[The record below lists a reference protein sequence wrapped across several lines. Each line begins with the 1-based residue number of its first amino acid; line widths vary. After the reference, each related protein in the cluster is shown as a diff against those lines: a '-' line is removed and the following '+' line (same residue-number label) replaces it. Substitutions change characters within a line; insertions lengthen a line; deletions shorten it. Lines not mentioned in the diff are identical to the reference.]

1 MPGWLK
7 ACAIALV
14 VIVVGLTW
22 GVFSIHNQRREQV
35 LENWREMQSVIIRE
49 AARNSE
55 AWYRLRVQSQG
66 ADPESVKEEIFT
78 NFVSKIAIPG
88 MGEVWMACLD
98 DVHIHRDV
106 PYQYGAVGIT
116 LEEFFREREATGGS
130 HTGPVLD
137 GTRKGISGNDWYIAD
152 PQTGKEMVSWTPV
165 WLGDEVGS
173 IGLSA
178 PESKV
183 LAAAG
188 VEEEFKR
195 NFFLVTILSALLFVV
210 FFLLWREEDRVRSHA
225 TKLEVTIQEKTREL
239 EYTNA
244 RYKTLVEQI
253 TAVTYVDAN
262 DLECTPIYMSP
273 QMEKLFGYSQQDWK
287 TIPTLWQDMIHPDDR
302 DRVLGEHVRTFE
314 TGDPFCMDYRVY
326 TKNGKML
333 WIHDESVLALDQKGE
348 KTWQGVMY
356 DISDRKVMEEELRYL
371 GHHDS
376 LTGLYSR
383 AFMET
388 ELERLQKSRD
398 FPVSIIMSD
407 VDRLKAVND
416 KYGHAVGDEMLRR
429 AASVIRSAFRAEDI
443 IARMGGDEFAVVLP
457 STDDKAAQMA
467 ITRIQKAVAK
477 EAKAGIGPKLKI
489 SLGCST
495 GAQNES
501 LEQVLRRADR
511 NMYQHKQSNY
521 ARDDL
526 E

>member
-7 ACAIALV
+7 ACAVALV
-14 VIVVGLTW
+14 VIVLGLTW
-22 GVFSIHNQRREQV
+22 GVFSIHNHRREQV
-35 LENWREMQSVIIRE
+35 LENWREMQKVIIRE

-55 AWYRLRVQSQG
+55 AWFRLRVQSQG

-78 NFVSKIAIPG
+78 NFVSSIAIPG

-106 PYQYGAVGIT
+106 PYQNGAVGIT
-116 LEEFFREREATGGS
+116 LEEFFRERETTGGS
-130 HTGPVLD
+130 HTDQVLN
-137 GTRKGISGNDWYIAD
+137 GMRKGISGNDWYIVD

-165 WLGDEVGS
+165 WLGGEVGA
-173 IGLSA
+173 IGLTA
-178 PESKV
+178 PESEV

-195 NFFLVTILSALLFVV
+195 NFFLVTILSTLLFVV

-225 TKLEVTIQEKTREL
+225 ANLEVTIQEKTREL

-273 QMEKLFGYSQQDWK
+273 QMEKLFGYSQQDWR
-287 TIPTLWQDMIHPDDR
+287 TNPTLWPDIIHPGDR
-302 DRVLGEHVRTFE
+302 DRVVAEHIRTFE
-314 TGDPFCMDYRVY
+314 SGDPFCMDYRVY
-326 TKNGKML
+326 TKSGKL
-333 WIHDESVLALDQKGE
+333 IWIHDESVLALDQKGE

-356 DISDRKVMEEELRYL
+356 DISDRKAMEEELRYL

-388 ELERLQKSRD
+388 ELQRLQKSRE

-407 VDRLKAVND
+407 LDKLKTVND

-457 STDDKAAQMA
+457 STDAKAALKA
-467 ITRIQKAVAK
+467 IERIQKAAAR
-477 EAKAGIGPKLKI
+477 ETRAGIGPKLRI
-489 SLGCST
+489 SLGSAT
-495 GAQNES
+495 AEQNES
-501 LEQVLRRADR
+501 LEQVVRKADR
-511 NMYQHKQSNY
+511 DMYHHKQITY
-521 ARDDL
+521 AKSDDA
-526 E
+526 